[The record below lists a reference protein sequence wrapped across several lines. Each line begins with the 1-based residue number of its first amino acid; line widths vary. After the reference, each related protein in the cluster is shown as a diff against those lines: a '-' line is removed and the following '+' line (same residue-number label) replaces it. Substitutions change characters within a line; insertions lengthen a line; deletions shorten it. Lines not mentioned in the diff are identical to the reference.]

1 MSAPKDPARL
11 RAFAT
16 AALLFVAGAS
26 VGIASDRMLLR
37 PASLQAAPLTVDAM
51 VDHLGLSES
60 EAARVRV
67 LLDSLHTELARVL
80 VENPDSLRVSVHE
93 IRDRIEAALPESA
106 RSGFREWILEHHQ
119 SMTSGTPHRA
129 LHGAP

>member
-1 MSAPKDPARL
+1 M
-11 RAFAT
+11 
-16 AALLFVAGAS
+16 LFVSGAL
-26 VGIASDRMLLR
+26 VGIVSDRVVLR
-37 PASLQAAPLTVDAM
+37 PAPLAATPLTVNAM

-60 EAARVRV
+60 ESARVRV

-106 RSGFREWILEHHQ
+106 RVEFREWILEHHQ
-119 SMTSGTPHRA
+119 SMIGGTQHRA
-129 LHGAP
+129 LHGGP